1 MPNIT
6 VLNLIRTELAGYI
19 ADSEGE
25 IVDMAVNEFMAGKL
39 NPERAYATI
48 GEIVGLRRL
57 ALRMDREATAEAA
70 RYRKQHEDGAEPNEE
85 QPNG

>member
-1 MPNIT
+1 MPNIS
-6 VLNLIRTELAGYI
+6 VVNLVRSELAGYI
-19 ADSEGE
+19 ADSEGD
-25 IVDMAVNEFMAGKL
+25 IIDSAVNEFMAGKL

-70 RYRKQHEDGAEPNEE
+70 RYRKEHSNGEAPEEDL
-85 QPNG
+85 NG